1 MVNSC
6 FLCKEEE
13 GFINHILLYCS
24 LVKILWQLLFD
35 LFGVHWVQV
44 AMVKEALLGW
54 PSSFMGRRRKKVW
67 RVAPLNLFWT
77 FERREISKSFENK
90 EHFVHFL
97 KIFFL
102 EICFLG

>member
-1 MVNSC
+1 MVNRC
-6 FLCKEEE
+6 FLCKKEEE
-13 GFINHILLYCS
+13 FIDHILLYCS

-35 LFGVHWVQV
+35 LFGIHWVQV

-54 PSSFMGRRRKKVW
+54 HNSFVGKRRKKVW

-77 FERREISKSFENK
+77 FERREISSHLRIRSILFICKDY
-90 EHFVHFL
+90 
-97 KIFFL
+97 FL